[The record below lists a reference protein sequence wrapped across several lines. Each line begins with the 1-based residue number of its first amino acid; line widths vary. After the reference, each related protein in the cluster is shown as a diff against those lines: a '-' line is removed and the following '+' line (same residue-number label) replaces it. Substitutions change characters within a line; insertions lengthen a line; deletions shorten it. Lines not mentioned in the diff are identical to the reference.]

1 MPASRADPSG
11 YRQNGVTLK
20 LDFLGRNNFGW
31 KTLLLSLLLVG
42 GELAHPTSSTPI
54 TFDSIKFWTGT
65 GTNKAAMV
73 IQWNDAGT
81 PTSLLWGYRWDGV
94 ATGIDMVQA
103 IAGNSFLAPKN
114 ETESSITLNGS
125 DHRLTTSWVYYQDY
139 GYAIESIIMVTG
151 SETRTQS
158 DWASGYWEYNLF
170 GGQFSYDEYD
180 ANWEFT
186 GTQEY
191 NQVGSSL
198 YSNVEW
204 LSSPIGASNRSLVD
218 GSWDAWSFA
227 PGFNPVAVEKP
238 LPVSVPPPICKSISK
253 ISSSELEIVFK
264 ITPDILYQFE
274 FNDELLPSGWTSSG
288 QPFTDTV
295 QETLLR
301 VTINPNNPKKFF
313 RLRQLP

>member
-1 MPASRADPSG
+1 MPASRADLSG
-11 YRQNGVTLK
+11 HRQKRSLVQSLLK
-20 LDFLGRNNFGW
+20 RVPRVKLCIV
-31 KTLLLSLLLVG
+31 LLLFVI
-42 GELAHPTSSTPI
+42 HNPI
-54 TFDSIKFWTGT
+54 YLCASVLTFDSIKFWTGT
-65 GTNKAAMV
+65 GTNRSALV
-73 IQWNDAGT
+73 IQWNENGA
-81 PTSLLWGYRWDGV
+81 PTSMVWGYRWNESAKG
-94 ATGIDMVQA
+94 TDMVQA
-103 IAGNSFLAPKN
+103 IAGHSFLAPKN

-125 DHRLTTSWVYYQDY
+125 DHRLTTSWLYYQDY

-151 SETRTQS
+151 SETRTQN

-180 ANWEFT
+180 ANWNLT

-191 NQVGSSL
+191 NQVGSYL

-227 PGFNPVAVEKP
+227 PDSNPVAVETP
-238 LPVSVPPPICKSISK
+238 LPVSIPPPTCKSIRK
-253 ISSSELEIVFK
+253 ISSSELEIVFT
-264 ITPDILYQFE
+264 ITPNILYQFE
-274 FNDELLPSGWTSSG
+274 SNDGLVPSGWTSSG

-301 VTINPNNPKKFF
+301 VTINPNKTKQFY
-313 RLRQLP
+313 RLKQL